1 MVICVPV
8 QLCITLVLKYTQKLF
23 QEKSLD
29 NSFRV
34 DSTFVLENFLVIASC
49 RGKRG
54 PAAIFNKR
62 TNNLQE
68 FAINIL

>member
-1 MVICVPV
+1 MYNACVKIHSEIV
-8 QLCITLVLKYTQKLF
+8 SD

-34 DSTFVLENFLVIASC
+34 DSTFVLENFLVIAGF

-54 PAAIFNKR
+54 PAAIFNKG